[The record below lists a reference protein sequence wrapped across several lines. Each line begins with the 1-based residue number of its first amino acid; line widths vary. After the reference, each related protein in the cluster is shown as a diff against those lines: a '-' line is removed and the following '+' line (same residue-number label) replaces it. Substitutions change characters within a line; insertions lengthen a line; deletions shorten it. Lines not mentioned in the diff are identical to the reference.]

1 MEDVRENRIEGTV
14 AALVFQNRENG
25 YAIVR
30 LDTGAELFTVVGT
43 LPAVACGEVLAVEG
57 TWVQHPSYGMQLR
70 AERFERKLPAGAAAI
85 LNYLSSGAVKGVGP
99 ATAKLL
105 VDAFGDETLTVL
117 EEAPEKLAKLPGV
130 SRKKARE
137 LSKRFRQQSAVRR
150 LIEFLSSHGLPAE
163 AAMRLYRNYGD
174 AALPLVRQNPYLLAG
189 EEYGAAFAAADAAA
203 LSLGLAADDPG
214 RLAAALTYELLYN
227 AENGHVFLP
236 RDKLLGAAAQLIA
249 LEPSELADT
258 LDVLAAR
265 GDIVREAAAGVDAC
279 YLPSLHEAEVFTAAC
294 LSEMAAEVFA
304 PSFPL
309 SGILAGI
316 QREQGI
322 VYAPQQRQAVEL
334 AARRRAMLLTGG
346 PGTGKTTSV
355 RGILALF
362 GALGLDTVLA
372 APTGRA
378 AKRLAQ
384 VTGRDAFTIHRLL
397 ETRWD
402 DALGQLAFARDAN
415 DPLDADAVIVDETS
429 MVDIT
434 LMAALLRAMK
444 PGARIV
450 LVGDP
455 DQLPSVGPGN
465 LLSDLVR
472 SGAVAGVH
480 LTEIFRQARES
491 AIVMGAHAVN
501 RGECPDLRNAGGD
514 FFFLRRPQAADAAET
529 IASLCAERLPKNLG
543 IPPEAIQVLSPTRL
557 GAAGTESLNR
567 ALQAAVNPPSERKKE
582 RRFGAFLFRE
592 GDRVMQVKN
601 NYDRLWQDGNGAAGT
616 GVFNGD
622 VGRIT
627 GIDGD
632 EVSVDFE
639 GRLSRYA
646 GEDLA
651 ELEPA
656 FAMTVHKAQGSEY
669 RAVILAVCRAAPPL
683 LTRGVLYTAITR
695 ARELLI
701 LVGEEDV
708 VARMAKSDRPQRRYS
723 ALRAR
728 LS

>member
-25 YAIVR
+25 YAILR
-30 LDTGAELFTVVGT
+30 LDTGTELFTVVGT
-43 LPAVACGEVLAVEG
+43 LPAVSCGELLAVEG
-57 TWVQHPSYGMQLR
+57 TWVQHPSYGRQLR
-70 AERFERKLPAGAAAI
+70 VERFERKLPAGAAAI

-99 ATAKLL
+99 ATAKLF
-105 VDAFGDETLTVL
+105 VGAFGDETLTVL
-117 EEAPEKLAKLPGV
+117 EESPEKLAKLPGI

-137 LSKRFRQQSAVRR
+137 LSLRFRQQSAMRR
-150 LIEFLSSHGLPAE
+150 LIEFLSSHGLPAG
-163 AAMRLYRNYGD
+163 AAMRLYHLYGD
-174 AALPLVRQNPYLLAG
+174 AALPLVRQNPYLLVG
-189 EEYGAAFAAADAAA
+189 EEYGAAFADADAAA
-203 LSLGLAADDPG
+203 ISLGLTADDPG
-214 RLAAALTYELLYN
+214 RLSAALTYELLYN

-236 RDKLLGAAAQLIA
+236 REKLLGAAAQLIG
-249 LEPSELADT
+249 LEPSDLAGA
-258 LDVLAAR
+258 LERLCEH
-265 GDIVREAAAGVDAC
+265 GKIVREAVAGVDAC
-279 YLPSLHEAEVFTAAC
+279 YLPALHEAEVFTAAR
-294 LSEMAAEVFA
+294 LSGMAAAVFS
-304 PSFPL
+304 PPFPL
-309 SGILAGI
+309 SGILEDI
-316 QREQGI
+316 QRGQGI
-322 VYAPQQRQAVEL
+322 VYAPQQLQAVSL
-334 AARRRAMLLTGG
+334 AAQRRAMLLTGG

-362 GALGLDTVLA
+362 DALGLDTVLA

-378 AKRLAQ
+378 AKRLSQ
-384 VTGRDAFTIHRLL
+384 VTGRDAATIHRLL

-402 DALGQLAFARDAN
+402 EALGQLAFARDEN

-429 MVDIT
+429 MVDVT

-444 PGARIV
+444 PEARLV

-465 LLSDLVR
+465 VLSDLVR

-491 AIVMGAHAVN
+491 TIVLNAHAVN
-501 RGECPDLRNAGGD
+501 RGECPDLKNDGGGD
-514 FFFLRRPQAADAAET
+514 FFFLRRPHAADAAET
-529 IASLCAERLPKNLG
+529 IAALCAERLPKNLG

-567 ALQAAVNPPSERKKE
+567 ALQAAVNPPSEAKKE
-582 RRFGAFLFRE
+582 RRFGPFLFRE

-601 NYDRLWQDGNGAAGT
+601 NYDRLWQSAPGAAGT

-622 VGRIT
+622 VGQIT

-651 ELEPA
+651 EIEPA

-695 ARELLI
+695 ARALLI
-701 LVGEEDV
+701 LVGEESV
-708 VARMAKSDRPQRRYS
+708 
-723 ALRAR
+723 
-728 LS
+728 